1 MQQTDSD
8 YLAESVMRTLHA
20 KIVASTDRETA
31 MAVGRLL
38 AHVRRVHRA
47 LDVTHLSPGLEL
59 IVPISRTV
67 AIGAGTPLVQLEGL
81 LSAPTERAGISLIL
95 QPNEQYKVTYIETS
109 DVVPDACVKYVV
121 QPFARESVLTASGAI
136 DIEEFP
142 GLVSP
147 FALPYFRD
155 LDLALQN
162 YYDYKA
168 RETQCLHLER
178 TWEDVSRLVLT
189 NKPEKHMRRS
199 LYDYLSTRLRD
210 AEPEVI
216 QEQNVNET
224 EPVDIRIQWLDS
236 RRVSLLE
243 VKWIG
248 DSVNA
253 EGEIRVKYR
262 DARAREGYVQLRD
275 YVRSQKLTLPNH
287 IVKGRVVVYD
297 ARRGTITRQPD
308 GTFKSSNAWQY
319 RSVEIDYGDVL
330 VDDAEID
337 TPVRF
342 YLEPRKPD

>member
-1 MQQTDSD
+1 
-8 YLAESVMRTLHA
+8 MRTLHA
-20 KIVASTDRETA
+20 KIIASTNRETA

-38 AHVRRVHRA
+38 AHVRKVHRA
-47 LDVTHLSPGLEL
+47 LDVAHLSPGLEL
-59 IVPISRTV
+59 IVPISRGV
-67 AIGAGTPLVQLEGL
+67 AIGAGSPLIQLEGL
-81 LSAPTERAGISLIL
+81 LAAPPDRLGISLVL
-95 QPNEQYKVTYIETS
+95 QPNEQYKVTYTETS
-109 DVVPDACVKYVV
+109 ELVPDGCVKYVIE
-121 QPFARESVLTASGAI
+121 PFARESVLSSSGAI

-178 TWEDVSRLVLT
+178 SWDDTARLVLS

-199 LYDYLSTRLRD
+199 LFDYLSTRLRD

-216 QEQNVNET
+216 QEQNVNES

-236 RRVSLLE
+236 RRISLLE

-248 DSVNA
+248 DSVTVDGA
-253 EGEIRVKYR
+253 IGVKYR

-287 IVKGRVVVYD
+287 IVKGRVVVFD
-297 ARRGTITRQPD
+297 ARRGTVTKHED
-308 GTFKSSNAWQY
+308 GIYTSTDPWQY
-319 RSVEIDYGDVL
+319 RSVEINYDDVL
-330 VDDAEID
+330 VDDPEID
-337 TPVRF
+337 DPVRF
-342 YLEPRKPD
+342 YLEPRETL